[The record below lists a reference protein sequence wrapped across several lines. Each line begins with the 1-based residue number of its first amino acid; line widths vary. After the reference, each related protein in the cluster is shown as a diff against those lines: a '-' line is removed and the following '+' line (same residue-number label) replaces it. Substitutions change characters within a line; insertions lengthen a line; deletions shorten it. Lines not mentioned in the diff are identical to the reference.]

1 MNHTFSSQAYLKA
14 NELMPGGVNSPVRS
28 FKSIGIPPVF
38 IKKASG
44 SKLLDIDKNEYIDYC
59 LSWGVGI
66 LGHAHPVVLDAVHSA
81 VENGTS
87 YGAPT
92 LQETEIARLICE
104 STASV
109 QKVRLVN
116 SGTEAVM
123 SAIRLARAYTGRDI
137 VVKFD
142 GCYHGHSDM
151 LLVKAGSGL
160 AGETNTSSDGV
171 PELVANN
178 TVSISFN
185 NITALQEVF
194 ERYATN
200 IAAVIV
206 EPVAANMGVVT
217 PQTGFLEFIREITR
231 QYGSLLIFDEVIT
244 GFRFCFGGVQKLLG
258 IHPDITTFGKIIGG
272 GFPVGAYGASSEMMS
287 LIAPDGPVY
296 QAGTLSGNPVAVSAG
311 IATLKLLQDEKIY
324 QSIEQKAQVFFEKIR
339 PVTSLGGIQLNT
351 YKNMF
356 TLYFSGSPVYD
367 FESARQADHRAF
379 GKFYTGLLNQ
389 GIYLSPSG
397 FEANFLSNAHSEN
410 DLEKTSKTIISI
422 LETTIESIKNGQ
434 SGFHQVISH

>member
-1 MNHTFSSQAYLKA
+1 MNNSLSAQAYKSA
-14 NELMPGGVNSPVRS
+14 CELMPGGVNSPVRS

-44 SKLLDIDKNEYIDYC
+44 SSLEDIDGNAYIDYC

-66 LGHAHPVVLDAVHSA
+66 LGHAHPQVADAA
-81 VENGTS
+81 REAIENGST

-92 LQETEIARLICE
+92 LHETELASLICQ
-104 STASV
+104 STSSI
-109 QKVRLVN
+109 QKVRLVS

-123 SAIRLARAYTGRDI
+123 SAIRLARGFTGRDI
-137 VVKFD
+137 IIKFD

-160 AGETNTSSDGV
+160 AGQASTSSKGV
-171 PELVANN
+171 PALVVNN
-178 TVSISFN
+178 TVSIPFN
-185 NITALQEVF
+185 DSEAVQRVF
-194 ERYATN
+194 EKYYDQ

-206 EPVAANMGVVT
+206 EPIPANMGVVI
-217 PQTGFLEFIREITR
+217 PEKGFLEFVRQLTK

-258 IHPDITTFGKIIGG
+258 IHADITTFGKIIGG
-272 GFPVGAYGASSEMMS
+272 GFPVGAYGASSEIMS
-287 LIAPDGPVY
+287 LIAPEGPVY

-311 IATLKLLQDEKIY
+311 IATLKLLKDEKVYKDIERKSEDFFKELKRIALLNKL
-324 QSIEQKAQVFFEKIR
+324 QSNV
-339 PVTSLGGIQLNT
+339 

-356 TLYFSGSPVYD
+356 TLYFSENNVFD
-367 FESARQADHRAF
+367 FTTAQNADHNAF
-379 GKFYTGLLNQ
+379 SKFYVELLKR

-397 FEANFLSNAHSEN
+397 YEANFISNAHSEV
-410 DLEKTSKTIISI
+410 DLEKTLEIMTKV
-422 LETTIESIKNGQ
+422 LETSKN
-434 SGFHQVISH
+434 